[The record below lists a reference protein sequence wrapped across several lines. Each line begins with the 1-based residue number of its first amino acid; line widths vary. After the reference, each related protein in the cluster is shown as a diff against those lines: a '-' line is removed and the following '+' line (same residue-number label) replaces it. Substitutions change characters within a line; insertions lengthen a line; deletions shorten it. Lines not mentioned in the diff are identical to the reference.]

1 MMGQNIRPSR
11 RVRLYGREGGVVT
24 EGWSR
29 PNVHDEKEE
38 RAAGY
43 WGRPLRFVLFK
54 LVENDVYGFL

>member
-1 MMGQNIRPSR
+1 M
-11 RVRLYGREGGVVT
+11 T